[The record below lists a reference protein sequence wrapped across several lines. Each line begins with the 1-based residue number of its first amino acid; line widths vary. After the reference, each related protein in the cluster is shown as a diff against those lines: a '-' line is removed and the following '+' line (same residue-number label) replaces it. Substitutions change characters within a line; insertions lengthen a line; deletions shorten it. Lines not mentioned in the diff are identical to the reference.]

1 MREWQAVT
9 GRLCWMAGV
18 VRRIRWCVAV
28 FYAVLAET
36 QRDEEKGLEEI
47 RASKRKDD
55 RPKKGLVAVKR
66 LGVALDWLLEAL
78 SNPEDKMTRHENLVR
93 KRPKRM
99 IITDAC
105 PRGIG
110 GILVKMHQ
118 DGTRSILGAFEAI
131 VSQNNAKLLCL
142 EHGSNMVVIPGMV
155 GDHGNGLHVG
165 SSVLASMWSAA
176 MPVETRMGQTTPIS
190 MEALARAWEPQRGW
204 RPQIKGRNSEYNTFG
219 ECCGRKHSHRGRSN
233 NSDQRTRKGGQNSK
247 PNFQASPG
255 SGEPR
260 GLDIPQPWRKQIQ
273 ASENQRGRSF
283 RVEREDLTKSSGGNN
298 AGGGEPGLE
307 PNQTDGRAKRGAIRI
322 ATEKARCPVWVAQ
335 ARKRLRGKFFSANTA
350 ASKNSK
356 RNKVW
361 EIAKVVAPSEAVLP
375 LCVDTLEA
383 TAATLLESGLQAA
396 DQYLGELKAMHI
408 EEGHW
413 WSDKLNH
420 HLTMCKRALSRG
432 KGPEKRAKE
441 LRTDKLSEQ
450 KFNAK
455 AGELDFPERPG
466 WAYVWATCWML
477 RAVEAVQVEVKH
489 LTVNEEEKTVKL
501 FIPKSKMDQA
511 EKGTFRTLGCC
522 GKSPCKIFCAWRIA
536 EEAIEG
542 TKKKSKGKTKYLFP
556 TSCGEKVSQFNL
568 IRAWQT
574 YLDEGLTGHS
584 ARRSGAMQYTRLGM
598 SVPEISFLGRWKSSA
613 VFRYIEEALQE
624 LPANQRIPIASGTT
638 GKAPDPKV
646 PQVSSKGRKRGR
658 EEVAAVDFQK
668 LKGFTKLRLQR
679 SAQSCGPFPEEEMG
693 RQPMWWH
700 RLPGTWPW
708 RIGTQPVAGIL
719 PEPTRRSS

>member
-1 MREWQAVT
+1 M
-9 GRLCWMAGV
+9 
-18 VRRIRWCVAV
+18 
-28 FYAVLAET
+28 
-36 QRDEEKGLEEI
+36 
-47 RASKRKDD
+47 S
-55 RPKKGLVAVKR
+55 
-66 LGVALDWLLEAL
+66 
-78 SNPEDKMTRHENLVR
+78 
-93 KRPKRM
+93 
-99 IITDAC
+99 
-105 PRGIG
+105 
-110 GILVKMHQ
+110 
-118 DGTRSILGAFEAI
+118 
-131 VSQNNAKLLCL
+131 
-142 EHGSNMVVIPGMV
+142 
-155 GDHGNGLHVG
+155 
-165 SSVLASMWSAA
+165 
-176 MPVETRMGQTTPIS
+176 TTPLES
-190 MEALARAWEPQRGW
+190 VAEGSTRTEAVVTTA
-204 RPQIKGRNSEYNTFG
+204 I
-219 ECCGRKHSHRGRSN
+219 
-233 NSDQRTRKGGQNSK
+233 QRTRKSGQNRKS
-247 PNFQASPG
+247 NFQASPG
-255 SGEPR
+255 SGESR
-260 GLDIPQPWRKQIQ
+260 GLDIPEPWRRQIQ
-273 ASENQRGRSF
+273 ASENQRGRVF
-283 RVEREDLTKSSGGNN
+283 RIEREDLTKSSGGNN

-361 EIAKVVAPSEAVLP
+361 EIAKVVAPSGAVLP

-441 LRTDKLSEQ
+441 LRTDRLSEE

-455 AGELDFPERPG
+455 ACELEFPERPG

-489 LTVNEEEKTVKL
+489 LTVNTDEKTVKL

-536 EEAIEG
+536 EDAIEE
-542 TKKKSKGKTKYLFP
+542 TKKKKSKGKTRYLFP

-624 LPANQRIPIASGTT
+624 LPANQRIPSRVIPL
-638 GKAPDPKV
+638 GKLRDQRHRRWRAKEGKEAEKKL
-646 PQVSSKGRKRGR
+646 QQWN
-658 EEVAAVDFQK
+658 FQN
-668 LKGFTKLRLQR
+668 LRGFTKLRLQR
-679 SAQSCGPFPEEEMG
+679 SAQFCGPSPEEEMG
-693 RQPMWWH
+693 RQPTWWH
-700 RLPGTWPW
+700 KLPGTWPW
-708 RIGTQPVAGIL
+708 RIGTQLVAGTL
-719 PEPTRRSS
+719 PELTRRSS

>member
-1 MREWQAVT
+1 MASPPFSCFQIALFACSVLQGSGLGTMELAVTSTEVRPRPSQEDIEQATWWLFQAWLGTMVTAFMLGAVCWHRCGPRLCQWRREW
-9 GRLCWMAGV
+9 
-18 VRRIRWCVAV
+18 
-28 FYAVLAET
+28 
-36 QRDEEKGLEEI
+36 
-47 RASKRKDD
+47 
-55 RPKKGLVAVKR
+55 
-66 LGVALDWLLEAL
+66 
-78 SNPEDKMTRHENLVR
+78 
-93 KRPKRM
+93 
-99 IITDAC
+99 
-105 PRGIG
+105 
-110 GILVKMHQ
+110 
-118 DGTRSILGAFEAI
+118 
-131 VSQNNAKLLCL
+131 
-142 EHGSNMVVIPGMV
+142 
-155 GDHGNGLHVG
+155 
-165 SSVLASMWSAA
+165 
-176 MPVETRMGQTTPIS
+176 GQTTPIS
-190 MEALARAWEPQRGW
+190 MGALARAWEPQRGW
-204 RPQIKGRNSEYNTFG
+204 RPQIKGRRNSEYNTFG
-219 ECCGRKHSHRGRSN
+219 ECCGRKHSHRGSSD
-233 NSDQRTRKGGQNSK
+233 NSDQRTRKSGQNRKS
-247 PNFQASPG
+247 NFQASPG
-255 SGEPR
+255 SGESR
-260 GLDIPQPWRKQIQ
+260 GLDIPEPWRRQIQ
-273 ASENQRGRSF
+273 ASENQRGRVF
-283 RVEREDLTKSSGGNN
+283 RIEREDLTKSSGGNN

-361 EIAKVVAPSEAVLP
+361 EIAKVVAPSGAVLP

-441 LRTDKLSEQ
+441 LRTDRLSEE

-455 AGELDFPERPG
+455 ACELEFPERPG

-489 LTVNEEEKTVKL
+489 LTVNTDEKTVKL

-536 EEAIEG
+536 EDAIEE
-542 TKKKSKGKTKYLFP
+542 TKKKKSKGKTRYLFP

-624 LPANQRIPIASGTT
+624 LPANQRIPIASDTT
-638 GKAPDPKV
+638 GKAPGPKT
-646 PQVSSKGRKRGR
+646 PQVASKGRKRGR
-658 EEVAAVDFQK
+658 EEAAAV
-668 LKGFTKLRLQR
+668 
-679 SAQSCGPFPEEEMG
+679 E
-693 RQPMWWH
+693 
-700 RLPGTWPW
+700 
-708 RIGTQPVAGIL
+708 L
-719 PEPTRRSS
+719 PELKRVHEVEAAEECPILWAISRGRNGKTAHVVAQASWNMALEDWHTACGWHFARANTKVELTKVMQAADQQCKKCKEIEELRDGVKGGFRLAQLLKLC